1 MEKQEVK
8 YQKNYEDNSG
18 ERLVIR
24 YEKKDSLQ
32 ITINDGDVVA
42 ELDYNDLDWI
52 IDVLYEVRQIHKEN
66 IKGK

>member
-8 YQKNYEDNSG
+8 YQKNYDDNITG
-18 ERLVIR
+18 RIIIK

-52 IDVLYEVRQIHKEN
+52 IDVLYDVMQIHKEN
-66 IKGK
+66 IKDK

>member
-8 YQKNYEDNSG
+8 YQKNYEDTIG